1 MTQNK
6 LAEVSSAGT
15 ALFILE
21 ILQAQQYFV
30 RDRMQSKFFF
40 IHASS
45 EYIFTKGHFACNL
58 SAFDIRWPWNL
69 GFLTLGLSQLLSACK
84 FN

>member
-30 RDRMQSKFFF
+30 RDRMQSKFFLF
-40 IHASS
+40 MLVVNISLQKA
-45 EYIFTKGHFACNL
+45 
-58 SAFDIRWPWNL
+58 
-69 GFLTLGLSQLLSACK
+69 LLHVI
-84 FN
+84 